1 MELKLMS
8 KLTVSQQAL
17 IELKRKH
24 EKEISE
30 MISKLEKEKSDSL
43 TAIHNSL
50 QAEKQVN
57 KFASLHMYLSEYW
70 CIMLINCYLDY

>member
-1 MELKLMS
+1 MELKLMH

-57 KFASLHMYLSEYW
+57 ECASST
-70 CIMLINCYLDY
+70 CIFQNISA